1 MKRSLV
7 LIILAFALVV
17 LVGCAAEPNNMVG
30 VPNEDGTVAGF
41 WTGLWHGIIAPITFI
56 ISLFNQ
62 DVGMYAIHNNGGWY
76 NAGFLFGLG
85 ALWGGGGSG
94 ARRARRSKS

>member
-7 LIILAFALVV
+7 LILIAFALIV
-17 LVGCAAEPNNMVG
+17 LAGCAAESNNMVD

-41 WTGLWHGIIAPITFI
+41 WTGLWHGIIAPITFV
-56 ISLFNQ
+56 ISLFSES
-62 DVGMYAIHNNGGWY
+62 VGMYAIHNNGGWY